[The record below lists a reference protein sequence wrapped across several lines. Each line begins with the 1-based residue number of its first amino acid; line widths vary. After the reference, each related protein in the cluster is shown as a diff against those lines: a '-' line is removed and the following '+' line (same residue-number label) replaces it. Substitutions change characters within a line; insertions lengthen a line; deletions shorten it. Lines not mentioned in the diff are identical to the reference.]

1 MIALLAQCAYLS
13 ETSRMIEV
21 WRALT
26 ARGAD
31 VRVATH
37 GGAHQNQLTR
47 AGIPYEILGPPM
59 SDARGARF
67 VADAPGLGSVRQNIY
82 SDTEIRAYVLAE
94 AAWLRAIGAEV
105 AVTGFLLTA
114 QLSTRLAGVPLVTTH
129 TGSWVPPV
137 WENRLLPAD
146 PPWPAMRLLPGPVR
160 RRLVNAAP
168 RRVRFYTAGFNRIA
182 AALGV
187 EPVPSLAALVLGDLT
202 LVTEVPE
209 VLGIP
214 AAAMESWRPDG
225 RRGYRPGTR
234 LAYAGPLYARLDV
247 PIPPHV
253 EEFLARD
260 DGPVV
265 YVALTSSSPELVRA
279 VATGAAKAARVLV
292 AGTVHALGDLSGRRV
307 CVAGVLPSHL
317 VMPRVDLAVT
327 TAGQGS
333 VQTAMAAGT
342 PLLAVPL
349 QPEQTLNAV
358 LLEKRGAARRLTRTA
373 TTDQVRHMLADDRYR
388 DAARRI
394 KALYDRVD
402 GAGAAADRILALTRS
417 PGRAGVIPDA
427 GGRRPRMSIDE

>member
-13 ETSRMIEV
+13 ETSRMIELH
-21 WRALT
+21 RALT
-26 ARGAD
+26 ARGAA

-37 GGAHQNQLTR
+37 GGVHRTLLEA
-47 AGIPYEILGPPM
+47 AGIPYEVVGPPM

-67 VADAPGLGSVRQNIY
+67 VADAPGLGNVRQSMY
-82 SDTEIRAYVLAE
+82 TDAELRDYVLAE
-94 AAWLRAIGAEV
+94 AKWLREVGARV

-137 WENRLLPAD
+137 WERGLLPAD
-146 PPWPAMRLLPGPVR
+146 PPWPALRLLPAPVR

-168 RRVRFYTAGFNRIA
+168 ARVRYYTAGFNRVA
-182 AALGV
+182 AELGV
-187 EPVPSLAALVLGDLT
+187 EPVPSLAALVLGDLA

-214 AAAMESWRPDG
+214 AEELEAWRPLG
-225 RRGYRPGTR
+225 RPAYRPGTR
-234 LAYAGPLYARLDV
+234 LAYSGPLYARLDV

-253 EEFLARD
+253 EEFLDAP
-260 DGPVV
+260 GPIV
-265 YVALTSSSPELVRA
+265 YVALTSSSATLVRK
-279 VATGAAKAARVLV
+279 VAAAAAASARVLV
-292 AGTVHALGDLSGRRV
+292 AGTVHAVGDLQSGRT

-317 VMPRVDLAVT
+317 VMPRVDLAIT

-333 VQTAMAAGT
+333 VQTAMANGT

-358 LLEKRGAARRLTRTA
+358 LVEKLGAARRLAPAA
-373 TTDQVRHMLADDRYR
+373 TTTAAGLVRQMLDDDGYR
-388 DAARRI
+388 RAAQRI
-394 KALYDRVD
+394 KGWYDAVD
-402 GAGAAADRILALTRS
+402 GADLAAQRILAQ
-417 PGRAGVIPDA
+417 P
-427 GGRRPRMSIDE
+427 